1 MQKVVKFE
9 EFVQVLEGD
18 INERILPDKQ
28 GKILVILGPPGSGK
42 GTVSKKLSDRNG
54 FVHISTGDLIRKS
67 DDKELKK
74 IVSGG
79 NFIPDRLMVRMLR
92 KALGEAD
99 FSKGVII
106 DGFPRNL
113 KQVKLLDS
121 LLGKMGVGLSHVLF
135 LDLDEK
141 QAKERIIKRAEKENR
156 EDDKDPEVIAK
167 RFREYKDKTSPLID
181 KYKKS
186 RKLITIDASEGS
198 ESVYNSVTKKL
209 EIPNKKKDGGKEKTS

>member
-1 MQKVVKFE
+1 MEKVIKFE
-9 EFVQVLEGD
+9 EFVQVMEGD
-18 INERILPDKQ
+18 LNERVLPDAQ

-42 GTVSKKLSDRNG
+42 GTVSKKLAERNG
-54 FVHISTGDLIRKS
+54 FVHISTGDLIRNS

-74 IVSGG
+74 LVSGG

-92 KALGEAD
+92 KEMGKIN
-99 FSKGVII
+99 FSNGVII

-135 LDLDEK
+135 LDLKEEK
-141 QAKERIIKRAEKENR
+141 AKERILKRAEKENR
-156 EDDKDPEVIAK
+156 QDDKDPEVIAK
-167 RFREYKDKTSPLID
+167 RFQEYQEKTSPLID

-186 RKLITIDASEGS
+186 RKLVTVDASEGS
-198 ESVYNSVTKKL
+198 ESVYDSVVKKL
-209 EIPNKKKDGGKEKTS
+209 DIPSKKKDEGKKKGS